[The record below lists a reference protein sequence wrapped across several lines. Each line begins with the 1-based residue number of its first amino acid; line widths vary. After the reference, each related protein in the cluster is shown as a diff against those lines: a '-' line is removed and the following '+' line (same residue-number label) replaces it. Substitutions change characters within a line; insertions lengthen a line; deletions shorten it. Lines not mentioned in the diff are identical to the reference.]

1 MVDIE
6 TTNEMFTWK
15 NKRTGYR
22 HIASRLDRFLVSE
35 QVVTGRGDVGASV
48 LTSAGSDHWPI
59 SLEWGNTRIFIKRPF
74 RFEKFWLQ
82 HKDIQELM
90 KEWWQ
95 SCPQT
100 EGSSM
105 YIFQQKLKYIKERIK
120 KWNKDSFGNIMEEKE
135 KLENRIEEM
144 KT

>member
-1 MVDIE
+1 
-6 TTNEMFTWK
+6 
-15 NKRTGYR
+15 
-22 HIASRLDRFLVSE
+22 
-35 QVVTGRGDVGASV
+35 
-48 LTSAGSDHWPI
+48 
-59 SLEWGNTRIFIKRPF
+59 
-74 RFEKFWLQ
+74 
-82 HKDIQELM
+82 M

-100 EGSSM
+100 EGSPM